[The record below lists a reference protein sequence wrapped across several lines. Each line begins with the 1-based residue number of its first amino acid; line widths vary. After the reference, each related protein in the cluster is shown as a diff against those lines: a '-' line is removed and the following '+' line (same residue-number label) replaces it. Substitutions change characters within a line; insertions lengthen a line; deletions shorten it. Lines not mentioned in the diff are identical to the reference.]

1 MPLNSLPSR
10 LDARNCCVVRKDKEI
25 PRIFIVPC
33 LYCNITSFCSVSSN
47 LQTAGDW
54 EGILEQGYCFVS
66 SLPLSLAAAACIVS

>member
-33 LYCNITSFCSVSSN
+33 LYCNITSFCSVSS
-47 LQTAGDW
+47 LICKQ
-54 EGILEQGYCFVS
+54 LETGKVFWSRAIALSVP
-66 SLPLSLAAAACIVS
+66 SLCLWQQLPAL

>member
-1 MPLNSLPSR
+1 MDIYCPLSLLQHHLVLLSE
-10 LDARNCCVVRKDKEI
+10 L
-25 PRIFIVPC
+25 
-33 LYCNITSFCSVSSN
+33 SN